1 MRTEPPLRTFLRT
14 FVSTNG
20 RRRPSY
26 APFFYF
32 GVLFIAREGKC
43 GAKRREKFDCWAC
56 QHQFLV
62 NNNHSKA
69 RCTQELLLLRLKS
82 LLLLCVLAGW
92 FLQDRKEREANE
104 QQQREAPRKIPR
116 YFAWRIAQSKP
127 DRERKADRVVE
138 AKHEVR
144 RRKNKERSSTT
155 SSKHDSEAKHIQ
167 HDAEAKHDVIKA
179 KHDVIKA
186 KHDVICLL
194 QFAKSFFPCLLG
206 GAVGGGGRRR
216 RPGYEH
222 GGPLM
227 RPRRG
232 RDAP

>member
-1 MRTEPPLRTFLRT
+1 M
-14 FVSTNG
+14 
-20 RRRPSY
+20 
-26 APFFYF
+26 
-32 GVLFIAREGKC
+32 LFIAREGKC

-92 FLQDRKEREANE
+92 FLQERKEREANE

-167 HDAEAKHDVIKA
+167 HDAEAKHYVVSAWRRDAIVGCIA
-179 KHDVIKA
+179 RLWLTLMCVFFLPA
-186 KHDVICLL
+186 LPPVLL
-194 QFAKSFFPCLLG
+194 LVQA
-206 GAVGGGGRRR
+206 ARR
-216 RPGYEH
+216 RPSYAH
-222 GGPLM
+222 G
-227 RPRRG
+227 RRTYAAG
-232 RDAP
+232 SRRDCPF

>member
-92 FLQDRKEREANE
+92 FLQERKEREANE

-116 YFAWRIAQSKP
+116 CVSCVTSISGRTTSKQSTTSAKRNMTSCL
-127 DRERKADRVVE
+127 DRMTSSKQ
-138 AKHEVR
+138 
-144 RRKNKERSSTT
+144 STT
-155 SSKHDSEAKHIQ
+155 SSKPSTTSLDRLTAAARRS
-167 HDAEAKHDVIKA
+167 
-179 KHDVIKA
+179 
-186 KHDVICLL
+186 
-194 QFAKSFFPCLLG
+194 G
-206 GAVGGGGRRR
+206 GAGQTHLSSRDNRRRKVSTGHDLTGKRRR
-216 RPGYEH
+216 RPKSEAGAWRHLFSHVGARRE
-222 GGPLM
+222 
-227 RPRRG
+227 PR
-232 RDAP
+232 A

>member
-1 MRTEPPLRTFLRT
+1 MTEQ
-14 FVSTNG
+14 ST
-20 RRRPSY
+20 RRR
-26 APFFYF
+26 AKH
-32 GVLFIAREGKC
+32 GV
-43 GAKRREKFDCWAC
+43 
-56 QHQFLV
+56 
-62 NNNHSKA
+62 
-69 RCTQELLLLRLKS
+69 
-82 LLLLCVLAGW
+82 
-92 FLQDRKEREANE
+92 
-104 QQQREAPRKIPR
+104 
-116 YFAWRIAQSKP
+116 AQSKP

-194 QFAKSFFPCLLG
+194 QFAKSFFVFPALAVCL
-206 GAVGGGGRRR
+206 GGGG
-216 RPGYEH
+216 
-222 GGPLM
+222 GGAGDGLLM
-227 RPRRG
+227 RTPPSYAAGSG

>member
-1 MRTEPPLRTFLRT
+1 MQSESCSAWSSCEKGT
-14 FVSTNG
+14 
-20 RRRPSY
+20 
-26 APFFYF
+26 AK
-32 GVLFIAREGKC
+32 GK
-43 GAKRREKFDCWAC
+43 GKD
-56 QHQFLV
+56 
-62 NNNHSKA
+62 
-69 RCTQELLLLRLKS
+69 LLLQ
-82 LLLLCVLAGW
+82 G
-92 FLQDRKEREANE
+92 REAEGE
-104 QQQREAPRKIPR
+104 QRQGQTQQGNLLTDAA

-227 RPRRG
+227 RPDPG
-232 RDAP
+232 VMALFKPPCC